1 MPLEMNT
8 MQEERAVAGTIPPAW
23 REFQALSVPGLL
35 KLRELDPTGGSA
47 LLRRIMKA
55 YEESATRLVRQLVQG
70 LQAGDGPAI
79 RQAAHTLKSS
89 SASIG
94 AVKFSEVCADIE
106 AMVRS
111 GVLPHPSRSSDQVVQ
126 LFELVLREVR
136 SLVEP

>member
-8 MQEERAVAGTIPPAW
+8 MQEERATVAVPPAW
-23 REFQALSVPGLL
+23 RDFQALSVQGLL

-55 YEESATRLVRQLVQG
+55 YEESSIRLVRQLVQA

-89 SASIG
+89 SASVG
-94 AVKFSEVCADIE
+94 AIKFAEVCADIE

-111 GVLPHPSRSSDQVVQ
+111 GVLPHPSRSSDQVAQ
-126 LFELVLREVR
+126 LFEQVLREVR
-136 SLVEP
+136 TLVEP